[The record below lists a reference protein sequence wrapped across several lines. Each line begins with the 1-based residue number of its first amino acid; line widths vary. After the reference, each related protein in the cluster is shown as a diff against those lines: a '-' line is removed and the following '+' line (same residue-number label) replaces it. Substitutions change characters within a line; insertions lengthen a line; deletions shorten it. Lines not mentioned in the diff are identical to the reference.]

1 MHLCAIAYNLKKYL
15 KFITKTSKSAE
26 KALASIVLKIK
37 QLFKVVIFILTA
49 SNFSV
54 NYAKY

>member
-1 MHLCAIAYNLKKYL
+1 MHLSAIAYNLKKYL
-15 KFITKTSKSAE
+15 KFTTKKSKTTE

-37 QLFKVVIFILTA
+37 KLFKVINLILSA